1 MTHTNFGAG
10 AFGAEFLGDLPVDLR
25 LLAQALIDKIDPVV
39 RLSVAMLADGE
50 NPSDCNQV
58 WCPVCALV
66 ALANDEQHPM
76 LTAIAEH
83 STTFLDA
90 VRAAL
95 ADQGPVGPHP
105 EPPTDPSGPGGRHR
119 QSDDPETSPGP
130 GRYQSIPVSVEE

>member
-1 MTHTNFGAG
+1 MTHTNFGA
-10 AFGAEFLGDLPVDLR
+10 ESLGDLPMDLR

-76 LTAIAEH
+76 LTAIAQH

-95 ADQGPVGPHP
+95 ADQGPAGPHP
-105 EPPTDPSGPGGRHR
+105 EPPTDPSGPGGKHR
-119 QSDDPETSPGP
+119 QADEPPTSPTEP

>member
-1 MTHTNFGAG
+1 
-10 AFGAEFLGDLPVDLR
+10 
-25 LLAQALIDKIDPVV
+25 
-39 RLSVAMLADGE
+39 
-50 NPSDCNQV
+50 
-58 WCPVCALV
+58 
-66 ALANDEQHPM
+66 M

-95 ADQGPVGPHP
+95 ADQGPAGPHP

-119 QSDDPETSPGP
+119 QPDDPDGPPGP

>member
-83 STTFLDA
+83 SATFLDA

-95 ADQGPVGPHP
+95 ADQGPLGPDP

>member
-1 MTHTNFGAG
+1 MTHTDFGAD
-10 AFGAEFLGDLPVDLR
+10 ALGDLPVDLR
-25 LLAQALIDKIDPVV
+25 LLAQALLDKIDPVV

-95 ADQGPVGPHP
+95 ADQGPAGPHP
-105 EPPTDPSGPGGRHR
+105 EPPTDPSGPDGKHR
-119 QSDDPETSPGP
+119 QPDDPDGPPGP